1 MKLSSPLF
9 ILYDEEMV
17 YNALRERI
25 PLPKYVK
32 GSYYVTEECAAAV
45 AAMDLREQGDTV
57 YDAFYQVH
65 EEVRKS
71 LPAQRMLLDE
81 VSRYGSNVFL
91 ELPLAGYEVFGVL
104 AHLAAPILQVA
115 GFELDKTFSI
125 SGFTKQVGEIEV
137 IDLQHMP
144 LLTNV
149 YLEKRRE
156 FIERHDIADESD
168 LRDYIAEMSHDVF
181 GVIYG
186 AQNCAP
192 EHQQVRYQIANRMYH
207 DGEES
212 IVYTYGVTRCALR
225 ANGGGAP
232 INKW

>member
-9 ILYDEEMV
+9 RLYKEEAV

-25 PLPKYVK
+25 PLPRYTEV
-32 GSYYVTEECAAAV
+32 SYYVTEKCAATV
-45 AAMDLREQGDTV
+45 AAMDLREQASVV

-71 LPAQRMLLDE
+71 MPAQSLLLDE
-81 VSRYGSNVFL
+81 VSRYSSNAFL

-104 AHLAAPILQVA
+104 AHMAAPILQVA

-125 SGFTKQVGEIEV
+125 SGYASQVRTIEL
-137 IDLQHMP
+137 IDLEHLP
-144 LLTNV
+144 LLTNI

-156 FIERHDIADESD
+156 FIERYNIADESD
-168 LRDYIAEMSHDVF
+168 LRDYVAEISHDVL

-186 AQNCAP
+186 AQNCTP
-192 EHQQVRYQIANRMYH
+192 EHQRVRRQIAKQMYH

-212 IVYTYGVTRCALR
+212 IVYAYGVARCTIR
-225 ANGGGAP
+225 ANGGGTP
-232 INKW
+232 ISEW